1 MPLEL
6 VIDSL
11 EEFGMGLLDEFGT
24 GSLEEL
30 GTGSL
35 EELGTDSLDGHE
47 TDSLSQLNHMN
58 AVPRMNIFP
67 RKRFIFLF
75 ML

>member
-1 MPLEL
+1 MIKALDVPLEL

-35 EELGTDSLDGHE
+35 DGLE